1 MAATLTA
8 SAGAH
13 SVIHNGTVETV
24 TRPLEVGEW
33 R

>member
-8 SAGAH
+8 STGAP
-13 SVIHNGTVETV
+13 SLIHNGTVVTV
-24 TRPLEVGEW
+24 TRPLEAGEW